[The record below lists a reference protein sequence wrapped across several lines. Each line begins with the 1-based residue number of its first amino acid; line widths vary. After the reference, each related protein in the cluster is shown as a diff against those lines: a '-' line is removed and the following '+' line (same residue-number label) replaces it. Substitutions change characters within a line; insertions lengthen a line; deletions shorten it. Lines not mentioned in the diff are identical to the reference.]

1 MDFSYKPVNPF
12 RDDGLSK
19 EDRAMIDG
27 MRNTAYV
34 CGYRGGDVEFAVH
47 QALKRMG
54 RYDLLP
60 PCAKESDDLKLNIQ
74 VINAGNC
81 MRCGREIEIVTKRSI
96 NKFPDIF
103 FCPKCAKKMKIK
115 NTKQKERK

>member
-1 MDFSYKPVNPF
+1 MEFSYKPIKPF
-12 RDDGLSK
+12 QDDGLSK

-60 PCAKESDDLKLNIQ
+60 T
-74 VINAGNC
+74 
-81 MRCGREIEIVTKRSI
+81 CGRVESKDKV
-96 NKFPDIF
+96 
-103 FCPKCAKKMKIK
+103 
-115 NTKQKERK
+115 